1 MIIIK
6 SLPLLYSFLLRCLD
20 DQVEDPDSP
29 IWNVDFDSK
38 ALSSPSEPWPPVK
51 PPEPSASLVAKTVK
65 IDPLTIK
72 TGPEAVS

>member
-6 SLPLLYSFLLRCLD
+6 SLPLLYYFLPRCLD

-38 ALSSPSEPWPPVK
+38 AMSIPTEPWPPVK
-51 PPEPSASLVAKTVK
+51 PLEPSASPVAKTVK
-65 IDPLTIK
+65 MDPLTIK
-72 TGPEAVS
+72 TKPEAVS